1 MMRIFVL
8 VFMLTS
14 CTMTG
19 QQTKL
24 SFEFASG
31 TVIPFSGHWETAQL
45 TLEDDH
51 IRFIGGFDYAR
62 YDKIN
67 IQYLQSYKY
76 AAWVNYGFFGAG
88 YILRRRKLELTPSL
102 AFFIGNGFS
111 KLVKEIN
118 ASNCSGCSSN
128 QPNAFYYAGRLA
140 YGARLALN
148 LQYPLLQKLDGGLS
162 AVYYPVM
169 IADYGGKT
177 QKPATLQLS
186 LAYTLWRQK

>member
-1 MMRIFVL
+1 MRIFIL
-8 VFMLTS
+8 VFMLITCAMS
-14 CTMTG
+14 G
-19 QQTKL
+19 QHTKL
-24 SFEFASG
+24 NVEIASG
-31 TVIPFSGHWETAQL
+31 VVFPFAGHWETVQL
-45 TLEDDH
+45 IVEDDH
-51 IRFIGGFDYAR
+51 IRFFGGFDYAR

-111 KLVKEIN
+111 KLAKEVN
-118 ASNCSGCSSN
+118 ESNCSGCSSN

-140 YGARLALN
+140 YGARFAFN
-148 LQYPLLQKLDGGLS
+148 LQYPLLQRFKGGLT

-177 QKPATLQLS
+177 KKPSALQLS
-186 LAYTLWRQK
+186 LSCTLWREK

>member
-1 MMRIFVL
+1 MMRIFIF

-14 CTMTG
+14 CAMRG

-24 SFEFASG
+24 SIEFASG
-31 TVIPFSGHWETAQL
+31 VVIPFTGHWETAQL
-45 TLEDDH
+45 MLEDNH
-51 IRFIGGFDYAR
+51 IRFFGGFDYAR

-102 AFFIGNGFS
+102 AFFIGSGFS
-111 KLVKEIN
+111 KLAKEVN

-140 YGARLALN
+140 YGARFAFN
-148 LQYPLLQKLDGGLS
+148 LQYPLLQRFKGGLT
-162 AVYYPVM
+162 AVYYPLM
-169 IADYGGKT
+169 IADNGGKT
-177 QKPATLQLS
+177 KKPGALQLNLS
-186 LAYTLWRQK
+186 YTFFRQ